1 MSVVTGKRAVL
12 EAIRSGRATE
22 VLVSGSAR
30 QTEGLREL
38 LAEAER
44 RGTPVREVLRGEL
57 DALARNHRGVAAT
70 VGETPELSERE
81 LADRLFGDDAIVV
94 VLDGVTDPQN
104 LGACARA
111 AEAAGAEMLVT
122 RVKRAAGVTAAA
134 IRASAGALMLLP
146 HARVA
151 NIPRALGRL
160 KDSGFTVV
168 GLEASAPNSI
178 YAESCP
184 PGRIAVVIGSEGSGM
199 SRLVRESCDL
209 LLSVPMLGQVQSL
222 NAAATA
228 SVALFAYVLPSR
240 R

>member
-30 QTEGLREL
+30 RTEGLREL
-38 LAEAER
+38 LTEAER
-44 RGTPVREVLRGEL
+44 SGTPVREVLRGEL
-57 DALARNHRGVAAT
+57 DALARNHRGVAAIA
-70 VGETPELSERE
+70 GETPELSERE

-168 GLEASAPNSI
+168 GLEASTPNSI
-178 YAESCP
+178 YDEACP
-184 PGRIAVVIGSEGSGM
+184 SGRIALVIGSEGSGM

-209 LLSVPMLGQVQSL
+209 LLSVPMRGQVQSL